1 MSYPKIQKSLFSF
14 KTFRSP
20 DRNDL
25 TKSIYHIY
33 HPDFTKSKFYNC
45 KEVIG
50 RTEDEEEEEDKSVN
64 QTSDF
69 IKTLNPINDYR
80 QIKEQYATIF
90 ELSTKLESY
99 SRPEIVRRLLTQL
112 IVLT

>member
-1 MSYPKIQKSLFSF
+1 MAYPKIQKSLFSF

-25 TKSIYHIY
+25 TKNIYHIY

-45 KEVIG
+45 KEIIS
-50 RTEDEEEEEDKSVN
+50 RTEEAGKSVN

-80 QIKEQYATIF
+80 QVKEQYATVF
-90 ELSTKLESY
+90 ELFN
-99 SRPEIVRRLLTQL
+99 
-112 IVLT
+112 